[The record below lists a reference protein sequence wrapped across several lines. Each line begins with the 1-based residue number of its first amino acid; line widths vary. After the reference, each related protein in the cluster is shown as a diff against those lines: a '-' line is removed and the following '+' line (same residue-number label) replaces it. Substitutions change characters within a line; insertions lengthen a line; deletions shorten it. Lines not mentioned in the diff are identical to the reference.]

1 MVDEKEFFAAADK
14 AADET
19 TAEVVHPDLIRKLK
33 DNRDEMMQIYA
44 KVIMNPY
51 LAPQLLDDTKR
62 NLMNTVAT
70 LMEYGIPVSSNPKV
84 RTPDDVL
91 KEGATELAGMLGAKV
106 VASAMRMKRSFQ
118 DSLKSA
124 QESDEF
130 EIYQDPNDGSYYF
143 IDPETGEEV
152 DCDEYGNE
160 LEE

>member
-1 MVDEKEFFAAADK
+1 
-14 AADET
+14 
-19 TAEVVHPDLIRKLK
+19 
-33 DNRDEMMQIYA
+33 
-44 KVIMNPY
+44 
-51 LAPQLLDDTKR
+51 
-62 NLMNTVAT
+62 
-70 LMEYGIPVSSNPKV
+70 
-84 RTPDDVL
+84 
-91 KEGATELAGMLGAKV
+91 MLGAKV